1 MPFRDN
7 EQTVSRRELFGSLLA
22 MVFLVNLA
30 RLIFA
35 PLVQPAAADFDVTA
49 ASLGVVAS
57 AAWLGSAS
65 PRLPTGYLLTRFPR
79 HYIVATTGTLLVF
92 TSLFTAFSQSVTHL
106 TVGAF
111 LMGIS
116 SGMYFI
122 AANPL
127 VSELFPNRVG
137 SAIGIHGMWSQV
149 AAVGAPLFVSAILL
163 VGDWRTAF
171 VLISALAA
179 VSTVALLVATRRTD
193 LPEAG
198 GADRSLLAAGRAQ
211 WRLILTGIVLI
222 GAAGFLWN
230 ALFNLYGDYL
240 DVAKGIDASTGRL
253 LLSAMFAAGL
263 PAFLVTGRLADRVS
277 NVPLILTIIGSFS
290 VLVFALTLV
299 ESFVAIVVLSLV
311 IGYVVH
317 SLFPAIDTYM
327 LSSLPDH
334 HRGSAYALYSA
345 TMMLFQAFGSGTVGV
360 AVDGGLD
367 YDVAFQSLT
376 VVVAVVTAG
385 MFVLYRSGRLPAG
398 GAPGATPAASKTA
411 D

>member
-1 MPFRDN
+1 
-7 EQTVSRRELFGSLLA
+7 

-35 PLVQPAAADFDVTA
+35 PLVQPAAAEFGVTA
-49 ASLGVVAS
+49 ASLGIVAS

-79 HYIVATTGTLLVF
+79 HSVVATTGMLLVF
-92 TSLFTAFSQSVTHL
+92 TSLFTAFSQSITHL

-122 AANPL
+122 SANPL
-127 VSELFPNRVG
+127 ISELFPNRVG
-137 SAIGIHGMWSQV
+137 TVLGIHGMSSQV

-163 VGDWRTAF
+163 AGDWRTTF
-171 VLISALAA
+171 FFISALAA
-179 VSTVALLVATRRTD
+179 VSTLVLLVATRRTD
-193 LPEAG
+193 LPDAG
-198 GADRSLLAAGRAQ
+198 QDDRSLIAAGKAQ
-211 WRLILTGIVLI
+211 WRLILTGIIFVGLT
-222 GAAGFLWN
+222 GFLWN

-263 PAFLVTGRLADRVS
+263 PAFVVTGRLADRVP
-277 NVPLILTIIGSFS
+277 NVPLIIAIVATFS
-290 VLVFALTLV
+290 VSVFVLTLV
-299 ESFVAIVVLSLV
+299 ESFVGVVVLSLL

-334 HRGSAYALYSA
+334 HRGSAYALFSA
-345 TMMLFQAFGSGTVGV
+345 TQMLIQAFGSGTVGV
-360 AVDGGLD
+360 AVDGGLA
-367 YDVAFQSLT
+367 YDAAFQFL
-376 VVVAVVTAG
+376 AVFLAVTIAG
-385 MFVLYRSGRLPAG
+385 MFVLYRSGRLPVG
-398 GAPGATPAASKTA
+398 GRPGTTPAYTPGV
-411 D
+411 DD